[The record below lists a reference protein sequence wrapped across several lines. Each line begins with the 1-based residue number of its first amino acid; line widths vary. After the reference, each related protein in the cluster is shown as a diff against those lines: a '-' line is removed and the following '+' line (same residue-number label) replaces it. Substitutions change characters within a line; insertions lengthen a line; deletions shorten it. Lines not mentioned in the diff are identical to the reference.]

1 MERESS
7 LGGRLRRL
15 MEEEGLSY
23 EQLGERLGMNPQ
35 TLNRYVLGQREP
47 KIGTASAMAAALGVD
62 PLWLLGYDVP
72 PPYRTAA
79 VRPHPGHY
87 PGRAAH
93 GGRAA
98 GGGLGHRRRGGAG
111 GALLPAGHRRQHDQR
126 RYPGRGS
133 GAAAAAGYGGERP
146 DCGLS
151 GGQGR
156 TPPSKALPP
165 PAGHGALQ
173 PENPAYEPKLIP
185 LSDLRPARPAS
196 WAWRCAWCGNYKKER
211 CGMLTEDWMMR
222 QVDALA
228 RSIAYL
234 VFQKGVHGLCAR
246 RDGGGR
252 RAGRTP
258 PPPAGEGQR
267 RGHRRGG
274 GSASLRRAIPTTG
287 VIWSWRWT
295 SMPGSTT

>member
-72 PPYRTAA
+72 RRTGQRQSVPILGTIRAGLPMAA
-79 VRPHPGHY
+79 EQRVEG
-87 PGRAAH
+87 
-93 GGRAA
+93 
-98 GGGLGHRRRGGAG
+98 RRGGAG

-151 GGQGR
+151 GGRGGR
-156 TPPSKALPP
+156 HPQALPP
-165 PAGHGALQ
+165 PAGHGA
-173 PENPAYEPKLIP
+173 
-185 LSDLRPARPAS
+185 
-196 WAWRCAWCGNYKKER
+196 
-211 CGMLTEDWMMR
+211 
-222 QVDALA
+222 
-228 RSIAYL
+228 
-234 VFQKGVHGLCAR
+234 
-246 RDGGGR
+246 
-252 RAGRTP
+252 
-258 PPPAGEGQR
+258 PPAGEPR
-267 RGHRRGG
+267 
-274 GSASLRRAIPTTG
+274 L
-287 VIWSWRWT
+287 
-295 SMPGSTT
+295 